1 MLLDMPC
8 GMRLVVSEHA
18 VLLIVA
24 SVSCVMYMR
33 CTTYRRKRIYAFLYL
48 NVIINNNNVAPACF
62 ALRALHFVLWL
73 VACGF
78 VFFFVLR
85 VLHTHTRESKNKQ
98 TQGSKSRDL
107 SLTWI

>member
-78 VFFFVLR
+78 VFFLYCEFYI
-85 VLHTHTRESKNKQ
+85 HTHKNRK
-98 TQGSKSRDL
+98 TNKHRDL
-107 SLTWI
+107 KVGI